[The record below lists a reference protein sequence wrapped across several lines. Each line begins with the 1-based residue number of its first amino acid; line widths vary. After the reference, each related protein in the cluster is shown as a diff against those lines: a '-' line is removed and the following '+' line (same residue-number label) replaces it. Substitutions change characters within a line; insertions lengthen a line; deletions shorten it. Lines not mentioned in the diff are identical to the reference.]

1 MGFFF
6 GDFEVIVFLMFIM
19 IFGLFLFNIA
29 KGISQW
35 NKNNHSPRLT
45 VEAKVVSKRI
55 NVEHHTHHNAGD
67 ITGAHGMHTTS
78 STYYYVTFEVESGDR
93 MEFHVNGS
101 EYGYLVEGDLG
112 KLSFQGTRYLGF
124 ERTTY

>member
-6 GDFEVIVFLMFIM
+6 GGFEVIVFLMFII
-19 IFGLFLFNIA
+19 IFGLFLFTIA

-45 VEAKVVSKRI
+45 VEAKIVSKRI
-55 NVEHHTHHNAGD
+55 NVDHHTHHNGGD
-67 ITGAHGMHTTS
+67 ITGAHGVHTTS

-93 MEFHVNGS
+93 IEFLVNGS
-101 EYGYLVEGDLG
+101 EYGYLVEGDVG

-124 ERTTY
+124 ERTIS